1 MKIAKAIQAVEVD
14 QSADTG
20 DKQKINE
27 SNPGKTPLRPVKNS
41 DDETSAGDL
50 DQLLRRVSED
60 SARGIET
67 LIGELHGLRDKL
79 QSDGNRL
86 QRDIEKHAELSQGVQ
101 QLTAIIS
108 DSVKKIPGTP
118 AVE

>member
-1 MKIAKAIQAVEVD
+1 MKFAKAIQAVEVD

-27 SNPGKTPLRPVKNS
+27 SNPGKRPLRPVKNS
-41 DDETSAGDL
+41 DDETGDL

-86 QRDIEKHAELSQGVQ
+86 QRDIEKHAELSQGVK

>member
-1 MKIAKAIQAVEVD
+1 
-14 QSADTG
+14 
-20 DKQKINE
+20 
-27 SNPGKTPLRPVKNS
+27 
-41 DDETSAGDL
+41 
-50 DQLLRRVSED
+50 
-60 SARGIET
+60 
-67 LIGELHGLRDKL
+67 LRDKL